1 MSGTDLAGIAF
12 NGACIRFNESFSLI
26 DIDWRLEPGQVWAIM
41 GVSGSGKSALAAALS
56 GAGEVTSGS
65 VAGIVENAGVVS
77 LESQAALI
85 ERERLRDDSDITD
98 KVSDGT
104 PVKEMLDEASI
115 DPVLL
120 AKLTTLFG
128 LEALQERSFRKL
140 STGETRK
147 VLITRAL
154 TSKPELVV
162 IDGPFEGLDAQT
174 VPLISA
180 VLQQVSGE
188 LPMVLV
194 INRFDELP
202 AFVTH
207 IALLE
212 KGRLKSTVE
221 TSDKQAMGFLSQ
233 LLHLKS
239 TDIQI
244 PGAIPGETAPSL
256 NCNEPLV
263 NIRDASIR
271 YTDNLVFEHLDW
283 RIEPGQHWQLTGPNG
298 SGKTCLLNLITGDHP
313 QCYVNDI
320 FVCGYQR
327 GNGESIWD
335 IKQHIG
341 YVSSALQWDY
351 RVSISCKNVIISGFY
366 DSIGLYTRATDLQ
379 EDVASQWLQ
388 ILAMEE
394 RARQPFNQISYG
406 DQRLLLIAR
415 AMVKHPHLLIL
426 DEPCFGL
433 DDMNRQRVLALI
445 EKICTGSESTVIYVN
460 HHAQD
465 QIEGIENYLAL
476 GKTLGENSK
485 QVIT

>member
-1 MSGTDLAGIAF
+1 LSKIEFVKAD
-12 NGACIRFNESFSLI
+12 IRINDSFSLL
-26 DIDWRLEPGQVWAIM
+26 DINWKLEPGQVWAIM
-41 GVSGSGKSALAAALS
+41 GASGSGKSALAASLT
-56 GAGEVTSGS
+56 GAGDITSGS
-65 VAGIVENAGVVS
+65 LKGIVAHAGIVS

-98 KVSDGT
+98 KVNDGT
-104 PVKEMLDEASI
+104 AVKEMLDEVSI
-115 DPVLL
+115 DPQL
-120 AKLTTLFG
+120 
-128 LEALQERSFRKL
+128 LQELVSLFRLEPLLDRGFRKL

-147 VLITRAL
+147 VLLTRAL
-154 TSKPELVV
+154 CSRPAMLV

-174 VPLISA
+174 VPLISTI
-180 VLQQVSGE
+180 LQKLSSQ
-188 LPMVLV
+188 LPMLLV
-194 INRFDELP
+194 INRFDEIP
-202 AFVTH
+202 EFVSN

-212 KGRLKSTVE
+212 KGRLKATLETVDQ
-221 TSDKQAMGFLSQ
+221 SAMDLLSQ
-233 LLHLKS
+233 LLHLK
-239 TDIQI
+239 TTKIEI
-244 PGAIPGETAPSL
+244 PGTIPDDAPPSL
-256 NCNEPLV
+256 NPDEPLV

-283 RIEPGQHWQLTGPNG
+283 RIEAGQHWQLTGPNG

-313 QCYVNDI
+313 QCYVNDV
-320 FVCGYQR
+320 FVCGYHR

-351 RVSISCKNVIISGFY
+351 RVSISCINVIISGFY

-379 EDVASQWLQ
+379 REIAMSWLQ
-388 ILAMEE
+388 ILSFED
-394 RARQPFNQISYG
+394 RAGQPFNQFSYG
-406 DQRLLLIAR
+406 DQRLLLICR

-433 DDMNRQRVLALI
+433 DDMNRQLVLALI
-445 EKICTGSESTVIYVN
+445 EKICAGSETTVIYVN

-476 GKTLGENSK
+476 GQTSN
-485 QVIT
+485 I

>member
-1 MSGTDLAGIAF
+1 M
-12 NGACIRFNESFSLI
+12 GA
-26 DIDWRLEPGQVWAIM
+26 
-41 GVSGSGKSALAAALS
+41 SGSGKSALAAALT
-56 GAGEVTSGS
+56 GTGEITSGT
-65 VAGIVENAGVVS
+65 VEGIVADTGIVS

-98 KVSDGT
+98 KVNDGT
-104 PVKEMLDEASI
+104 PVREMLDEVCI
-115 DPVLL
+115 DADLR
-120 AKLTTLFG
+120 ARLTRLFG
-128 LEALQERSFRKL
+128 LDALLDRGFRKL

-147 VLITRAL
+147 VLFTRAL
-154 TSKPELVV
+154 SSKPRLVI

-174 VPLISA
+174 VPLISEI
-180 VLQQVSGE
+180 LQQLSAE

-194 INRFDELP
+194 INRLDELP
-202 AFVTH
+202 DFVTH

-212 KGRLKSTVE
+212 KAQLKMTIDTRDRDSME
-221 TSDKQAMGFLSQ
+221 SLSQ
-233 LLHLKS
+233 LFHLQ
-239 TDIQI
+239 TTAIEI
-244 PGAIPGETAPSL
+244 PAAIPGEAAPPL
-256 NCNEPLV
+256 NPGEPLV
-263 NIRDASIR
+263 DIHDASVR
-271 YTDNLVFEHLDW
+271 YTGNLVFEHLDW
-283 RIEPGQHWQLTGPNG
+283 RIEAGQHWQLTGPNG

-313 QCYVNDI
+313 QCYNNDI

-366 DSIGLYTRATDLQ
+366 DSIGLYAKATDLQ
-379 EDVASQWLQ
+379 QEVASQWLE
-388 ILAMEE
+388 ILGMQQ
-394 RARQPFNQISYG
+394 RAGQPFNQLSYG

-433 DDMNRQRVLALI
+433 DDLSRQLVLALI
-445 EKICTGSESTVIYVN
+445 EKICAGSESTVIYVN

-465 QIEGIENYLAL
+465 RIEGIDNYLAL
-476 GKTLGENSK
+476 D
-485 QVIT
+485 

>member
-1 MSGTDLAGIAF
+1 M
-12 NGACIRFNESFSLI
+12 GA
-26 DIDWRLEPGQVWAIM
+26 
-41 GVSGSGKSALAAALS
+41 SGSGKSALAAALAGS
-56 GAGEVTSGS
+56 GDITSGT
-65 VAGIVENAGVVS
+65 VKGIVENAGIVS

-98 KVSDGT
+98 KVYDGT
-104 PVKEMLDEASI
+104 PVREMLDEVSI
-115 DPVLL
+115 DPGLL
-120 AKLTTLFG
+120 ARLTSLFSLETLLDRG
-128 LEALQERSFRKL
+128 FRKL

-147 VLITRAL
+147 LLITRAL
-154 TSKPELVV
+154 TSKPELLI

-174 VPLISA
+174 VPLISE
-180 VLQQVSGE
+180 VLQQVSIE
-188 LPMVLV
+188 IPMVLV

-202 AFVTH
+202 EFVTH
-207 IALLE
+207 VALLE
-212 KGRLKSTVE
+212 KGRLKTTVA
-221 TSDKQAMGFLSQ
+221 TRNKPALDLLSQ
-233 LLHLKS
+233 LLHLK
-239 TDIQI
+239 TADIKI
-244 PGAIPGETAPSL
+244 PDAIPGETSPPL
-256 NCNEPLV
+256 NSDEPLV
-263 NIRDASIR
+263 NIRDGSIR
-271 YTDNLVFEHLDW
+271 YTDNLVFEHLNW

-313 QCYVNDI
+313 QCYSNDI

-366 DSIGLYTRATDLQ
+366 DSIGLYNKATDLQ
-379 EDVASQWLQ
+379 EETAAQWLE
-388 ILAMEE
+388 ILGL
-394 RARQPFNQISYG
+394 RDRFRQPFNQCSYG

-433 DDMNRQRVLALI
+433 DDMNRQLVLALI
-445 EKICTGSESTVIYVN
+445 EKICAGSETTVIYVN

-465 QIEGIENYLAL
+465 QIEGIDNYLSLA
-476 GKTLGENSK
+476 
-485 QVIT
+485 

>member
-1 MSGTDLAGIAF
+1 MTFNDF
-12 NGACIRFNESFSLI
+12 NGIEFNAACIRFNESFSLNNI
-26 DIDWRLEPGQVWAIM
+26 NWKLEPGQVWAII
-41 GVSGSGKSALAAALS
+41 GTSGSGKSALAAALA
-56 GAGEVTSGS
+56 GAGDLTSGS
-65 VAGIVENAGVVS
+65 LHGIGDDVGIVS

-98 KVSDGT
+98 QVSSGT
-104 PVKEMLDEASI
+104 PAREMLDESSV
-115 DPVLL
+115 DPDLL
-120 AKLTTLFG
+120 AKLIRLFR
-128 LEALQERSFRKL
+128 LEALLERGFRKL

-147 VLITRAL
+147 LLLTRAL
-154 TSKPELVV
+154 TSKPALLI

-180 VLQQVSGE
+180 VLQQAALE
-188 LPMVLV
+188 RQLLLV
-194 INRFDELP
+194 INRIDELP
-202 AFVTH
+202 EFVTH

-212 KGRLKSTVE
+212 KGRLKATIE
-221 TSDKQAMGFLSQ
+221 TRNRSELD
-233 LLHLKS
+233 LLDQFFHLK
-239 TDIQI
+239 TAGIKI
-244 PGAIPGETAPSL
+244 PAAISGETPPALSS
-256 NCNEPLV
+256 NEPLV

-283 RIEPGQHWQLTGPNG
+283 TIEAGQHWQLTGPNG

-313 QCYVNDI
+313 QCYSNDI

-351 RVSISCKNVIISGFY
+351 RVSISCINVIISGFY
-366 DSIGLYTRATDLQ
+366 DSIGLYAKASDLQ
-379 EDVASQWLQ
+379 QETAQQWLQ
-388 ILAMEE
+388 ILGFEE
-394 RARQPFNQISYG
+394 RATQPFNLFSYA

-433 DDMNRQRVLALI
+433 DDMSRQLVLALV
-445 EKICTGSESTVIYVN
+445 EKICAGSETTVIYVN

-465 QIEGIENYLAL
+465 QIEGIDNYLAL
-476 GKTLGENSK
+476 G
-485 QVIT
+485 